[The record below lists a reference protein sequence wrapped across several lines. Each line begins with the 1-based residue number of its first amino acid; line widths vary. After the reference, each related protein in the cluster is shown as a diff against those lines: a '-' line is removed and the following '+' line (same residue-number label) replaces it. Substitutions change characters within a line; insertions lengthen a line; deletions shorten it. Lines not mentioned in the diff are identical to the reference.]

1 MIFGLSENE
10 TGIDFVLGRTVL
22 RPFDVVVSLMC
33 IGRRIDRPAKW

>member
-22 RPFDVVVSLMC
+22 WPFGVIDVY
-33 IGRRIDRPAKW
+33 R